1 MINSKGYNLN
11 RLRYFAEVC
20 QSGSFTLCAERL
32 NISQSALSRQVKLLE
47 EDFGFPLFLR
57 NGRGVIP
64 TVEGKSLLQE
74 FEHHFGAI
82 ERKIQSLREQYA
94 SSNREIILG
103 VCSSIS
109 NLFIADLVEDLAVNF
124 PNALLN
130 IIEASSGDIRGMM
143 ENRHF
148 DLVLTYK
155 PKVSAKKFYPELFSE
170 KLIVIGSKSNHFLGK
185 KISIE
190 NLSSLKLLLPNDSNE
205 LRVILDEICI
215 KRGVKL
221 KPHMEMT
228 SLHAIRA
235 IIGKQDFNFA
245 TILPYYS
252 VKEEIDSG
260 KFSFSEF
267 DESDMYRTIA
277 LYEYSDKSAN
287 YKIIN
292 HISNFI
298 KRKSIKIKSSFDML
312 F

>member
-1 MINSKGYNLN
+1 MYSKGFNLN

-20 QSGSFTLCAERL
+20 HSGSFSLCAEKL

-47 EDFGFPLFLR
+47 EEFGFPLFLR
-57 NGRGVIP
+57 NGRGVTP
-64 TVEGKSLLQE
+64 TIEGKTLLHE
-74 FEHHFGAI
+74 YEHHFGAI
-82 ERKIQSLREQYA
+82 ERKIQSLREQYT
-94 SSNREIILG
+94 SSNKEIILG

-109 NLFIADLVEDLAVNF
+109 NLFIADLVEDLAKNF

-155 PKVSAKKFYPELFSE
+155 PKVSAKKFYTELFSE
-170 KLIVIGSKSNHFLGK
+170 KLIVLGSKSNQLLGK
-185 KISIE
+185 TISIE
-190 NLSSLKLLLPNDSNE
+190 NLSTLKLLLPNDSNE
-205 LRVILDEICI
+205 LRVILDEICN
-215 KRGVKL
+215 KRSVIL

-252 VKEEIDSG
+252 VKDEIDSG
-260 KFSFSEF
+260 NFSFSEF
-267 DESDMYRTIA
+267 NESDMYRTIA
-277 LYEYSDKSAN
+277 LYEYSDKSGN
-287 YKIIN
+287 YKITN
-292 HISNFI
+292 HLSNFI
-298 KRKSIKIKSSFDML
+298 KRKSIKIKSSFKML

>member
-1 MINSKGYNLN
+1 MSSRGVNLN
-11 RLRYFAEVC
+11 RLRYFADVC
-20 QSGSFTLCAERL
+20 RSGSFSLCAEKH

-47 EDFGFPLFLR
+47 EEFGFPLFLR

-64 TVEGKSLLQE
+64 TVEGKTLLHE

-94 SSNREIILG
+94 SSKREIILG

-109 NLFIADLVEDLAVNF
+109 NLFIADLVEDLAKTF

-155 PKVSAKKFYPELFSE
+155 PKTSTRKLYTELFSE
-170 KLIVIGSKSNHFLGK
+170 KLIVLGSKTNQLLGK
-185 KISIE
+185 AINLEK
-190 NLSSLKLLLPNDSNE
+190 LSSLKLLLPNDSNE
-205 LRVILDEICI
+205 LRLILDDICI
-215 KRGVKL
+215 KRGIKL

-252 VKEEIDSG
+252 VKDEIDSG
-260 KFSFSEF
+260 NFSYSEF
-267 DESDMYRTIA
+267 NENEMYRTIA
-277 LYEYSDKSAN
+277 LYEYSDKSGN
-287 YKIIN
+287 YKITN
-292 HISNFI
+292 YLSNFI
-298 KRKSIKIKSSFDML
+298 KRKSLEIKSTHRML